1 MASSTGTQKSR
12 SDVFGEGAAHD
23 DEGCSVL
30 CVEHQNFSNEL
41 FTDVH
46 IVESKFVYVGNVPSS
61 VTKAD
66 LENEFKRF
74 GWLIPDAVCIRS
86 RKICC

>member
-1 MASSTGTQKSR
+1 M
-12 SDVFGEGAAHD
+12 
-23 DEGCSVL
+23 
-30 CVEHQNFSNEL
+30 SNEL

-46 IVESKFVYVGNVPSS
+46 ILESKFVYVGNVPSS

-74 GWLIPDAVCIRS
+74 GWLIPDAFAIRS